1 MTIVSYRTAR
11 DSRASR
17 HTASRPEEGGTRRT
31 AAVGLGLALA
41 LALVVGLGSAQGGPV
56 LHEPVAAPKLRCE
69 GLTCRSDGAPP
80 EALPEA
86 VLSGEGLIAAPT
98 PRGAPAANEQIYTPP
113 SGMENPLARGA
124 PAPGTDP
131 PPMRRTRMLPDA
143 QTGPEP
149 PGERLY
155 HEVFN
160 PAVFPYKRM
169 TALDSVDPD
178 GGLTIEVPSLRSLPV
193 GDGRVLPGRDPFYG
207 SVVVD
212 FESEKPVPL
221 PTPAAGIRLLS
232 YKSTPPRTLAF
243 YLDGA
248 ENLYVSSPVRG
259 RHRLVYLVDA
269 APTYFAGALWSR
281 SERKPTLGEVPRAM
295 VPALPG
301 RWRREASRV
310 LRHIGVRT
318 GPGEDYQEVLS
329 RLVGYFRA
337 FQMGEL
343 DEGGRESLYLRISLS
358 QRGVCRHRGYAF
370 VITALMAGIPARY
383 VENELHVFV
392 EVFVPHGNSG
402 VWRRINLGGAPLQQR
417 VVEGESKVAYR
428 EKGGDPFERPPAFQS
443 GAAPSVKGL
452 PKRTP
457 GEPGGEK
464 GGARDGALPAL
475 DGPEDRARRGEPGPR
490 SPADPKNGN
499 GANGNGG
506 NGNGGNG
513 NGPNKTGANGTDP
526 SGSGPNKT
534 GPNDPNNGGKGPGSG
549 GTGTTP
555 GSRPGDGPGTGGS
568 REGGAPGDSG
578 DEDPAAP
585 DLPGDDDTAQGDDRR
600 REPSSG
606 SLIPTRISVT
616 LATAPSRIYRGTSIP
631 IRGSVQTPRGSAAGL
646 EVLILLS
653 TPEGVRQI
661 GRAFTGADGSFQ
673 SDVEIPGGVPF
684 GRFPLI
690 ARVRGDDTRR
700 GSSTAGYTRA
710 P

>member
-1 MTIVSYRTAR
+1 MTFVAYRGHRPSRQTAER
-11 DSRASR
+11 GQKGGAGRAF
-17 HTASRPEEGGTRRT
+17 AF
-31 AAVGLGLALA
+31 GLVLA
-41 LALVVGLGSAQGGPV
+41 VGLGSAQGGPV

-69 GLTCRSDGAPP
+69 GLTCRSDGASP

-113 SGMENPLARGA
+113 SSTENPLARGA

-131 PPMRRTRMLPDA
+131 PPMRRSRMLPDA

-178 GGLTIEVPSLRSLPV
+178 GALTIEVPGLRPLPV
-193 GDGRVLPGRDPFYG
+193 GDGRVIPGRDPFYG
-207 SVVVD
+207 SVVID

-248 ENLYVSSPVRG
+248 ENLYVSSSVRG

-281 SERKPTLGEVPRAM
+281 SERKPTLGEVPRAL

-301 RWRREASRV
+301 RWRREATRV

-370 VITALMAGIPARY
+370 VITALQAGIPARY

-392 EVFVPHGNSG
+392 EVFVPHGSG
-402 VWRRINLGGAPLQQR
+402 GMWRRINLGGAPLQQR

-443 GAAPSVKGL
+443 GVAPSVKGL
-452 PKRTP
+452 PKRAP
-457 GEPGGEK
+457 GESGGEK

-475 DGPEDRARRGEPGPR
+475 DGPEDRARRGETGSR
-490 SPADPKNGN
+490 NPADPQKGGGPSSGN
-499 GANGNGG
+499 PGTGNSGNSGGATNTGG
-506 NGNGGNG
+506 NNPGGGN
-513 NGPNKTGANGTDP
+513 
-526 SGSGPNKT
+526 SGSGPGGGNPP
-534 GPNDPNNGGKGPGSG
+534 GPNGGKGPGPG
-549 GTGTTP
+549 GTS
-555 GSRPGDGPGTGGS
+555 GSRPGDGPGSGS
-568 REGGAPGDSG
+568 GREGAGLGDNG

-585 DLPGDDDTAQGDDRR
+585 DLPGEDDIAQGDDRR
-600 REPSSG
+600 HEPSSG
-606 SLIPTRISVT
+606 SLIPTRISVA

-631 IRGSVQTPRGSAAGL
+631 IRGTVTTPRGSAAGL

-710 P
+710 PDR